1 MWSSEKYELNEN
13 EEYLFNQLKS
23 KGLTMGQAKL
33 KAVWDDHRIASICSH
48 MSNMKILMANVSA
61 AKKNAEFSSQD
72 NLLLNQY
79 AHETASKYC
88 AGCASMCESEIDFQI
103 PISDIM
109 RYLMYARCYGES
121 ERAKS
126 AFNGLPSKVRRQMKN
141 IDYREVERKCPQRMQ
156 IGRLMK
162 EAAIEL
168 A

>member
-1 MWSSEKYELNEN
+1 M
-13 EEYLFNQLKS
+13 
-23 KGLTMGQAKL
+23 T
-33 KAVWDDHRIASICSH
+33 
-48 MSNMKILMANVSA
+48 ILQANVA
-61 AKKNAEFSSQD
+61 AALDKKQISRGDKKRLE
-72 NLLLNQY
+72 QY
-79 AHETASKYC
+79 ARHTAPGYC
-88 AGCASMCESEIDFQI
+88 AGCANICESAVDFGI

-109 RYLMYARCYGES
+109 RYLMYARCYWES